1 MPLSISQPSLQ
12 SQNLTLWKQP
22 HTVLNPKPTGLH
34 GSQPSPNMKY
44 EQVSTLEY
52 KTLLLT
58 CSLIEKR
65 KWFEMELIQ
74 ETVGYRMEG
83 SLAGDTGVGF
93 S

>member
-1 MPLSISQPSLQ
+1 
-12 SQNLTLWKQP
+12 
-22 HTVLNPKPTGLH
+22 
-34 GSQPSPNMKY
+34 MKY